1 MNKKLIFSTVA
12 LASLMAAC
20 SDDLVVENSVAQAP
34 VEAGRALVGEVEF
47 AAGDMTRHNIQT
59 GRFENGDVVR
69 LFLMD
74 KLDVYNGV
82 EGEFINANGLPNY
95 WKYQFTNRPEGIA
108 WWNMYD
114 LTNYISTN
122 YAYTYD
128 ESTNKFVN
136 PGAQLVEGNYF
147 LAYAGDPG
155 AENLKQITN
164 RRDLWYWFN
173 PNQKLTVNE
182 DKVAAGVKNYFQAID
197 QKFLLGYNQLYRND
211 EPSKDGKY
219 NSHADLHYVTSF
231 AKIQLWNQSSSD
243 FIPERVVIKKLN
255 GGAVPTL
262 ALVQP
267 ENWEYE
273 LATEFSN
280 AKNYGTP
287 APHFNVGA
295 QFKDV
300 CDNVLAEGL
309 WNANS
314 FTQAD
319 ARNMTR
325 FFAPEN
331 LLGQHAHGYGWSD
344 AYLPYGCTDEEAQA
358 YYQYS
363 FEFPEGVVINSHANN
378 SGNTQVATVLVSL
391 PPVVYTPEDG
401 IGAYGA
407 FGVEIYG
414 QKWDPTLNDGQ
425 GAWVPGILKNNG
437 AVDNQLFTLDD
448 LTTWEEGQDIPTGVV
463 KFDDEAFYQLSY
475 LRVSSTE
482 ELLHGIEARMKTST
496 NTQTVNFEVVPY
508 GNGLE
513 ITDAVVE
520 MLEKYGPVQNRTI
533 NVTFVKN
540 TDGAPV
546 NTHVILKAKNSYNRF
561 NYAGVIVEAAAD
573 QTVAKGNETYEML
586 LINEGVTVN
595 VNAGVNLATTIYN
608 DGTLKVN
615 GTATKVVNAF
625 GITNHNTAVIANAN
639 VNILHN
645 DANMTIKGTVI
656 SPDVQNYN
664 DCVNCDNTTAVIT
677 VENGATLK
685 VDSFTNAVNGKGKL
699 INNGTVTSVEN
710 TNDSAADFVDFL
722 NGGTVENNGLMNKIM
737 LTNKLGATVDNNAN
751 LVLMSG
757 SVNENGSTSVWNP
770 NIFITRATVYNDAA
784 VINNNDKGAIQV
796 FDAAVSGA
804 EESTFYWINKGIVNA
819 YKGSV
824 TYNIYNLG
832 YLNVNAGSK
841 VHLYN
846 DGVVD
851 STDEPGIVDVTNCDP
866 KAIGNREIVNTVN
879 GGTHMNDA
887 QGQYII
893 SVNTLAYR
901 TNLDELTLTADDTVV
916 NGFTNLSK
924 LVLSGVKKVA
934 LVGNAETM
942 NIESSSKTS
951 IVAPREITGN
961 PFDAA
966 TSTVTVENVKVKGST
981 LTVGQNVTLT
991 ANGEIEVVKGAF
1003 FNNQGVVYGTAT
1015 GEGTF
1020 NGTQIN
1026 HAH

>member
-20 SDDLVVENSVAQAP
+20 SDDLALESGVAQEP

-74 KLDVYNGV
+74 KLATYNGV
-82 EGEFINANGLPNY
+82 DGEFINANGLPNY

-128 ESTNKFVN
+128 ESANKFVN

-267 ENWEYE
+267 QNWESE
-273 LATEFSN
+273 LATEFYN

-331 LLGQHAHGYGWSD
+331 QLGQHAHGYGWSD

-378 SGNTQVATVLVSL
+378 SGNTQVATVFVSL

-401 IGAYGA
+401 IDAYGA

-496 NTQTVNFEVVPY
+496 NTQTVNFQVVPY
-508 GNGLE
+508 GNGLV
-513 ITDAVVE
+513 INDAVIE
-520 MLEKYGPVQNRTI
+520 MIKKYGPVQNRTI
-533 NVTFVKN
+533 NMTFVQN
-540 TDGAPV
+540 NEAPV
-546 NTHVILKAKNSYNRF
+546 PAHVILEAKNCFDMF
-561 NYAGVIVEAAAD
+561 NYAGGIVVEASAD
-573 QTVAKGNETYEML
+573 QNITKPSYDSYVL
-586 LINEGVTVN
+586 VVNEGATVN
-595 VNAGVNLATTIYN
+595 VAANFANYIYN
-608 DGTLKVN
+608 DGTLTISGSALAPLTVGAVTN
-615 GTATKVVNAF
+615 HATATLK
-625 GITNHNTAVIANAN
+625 N
-639 VNILHN
+639 VNVEGFIHN
-645 DANMTIKGTVI
+645 DAALTIQGTVKAME
-656 SPDVQNYN
+656 VENYN
-664 DCVNCDNTTAVIT
+664 DCVNCDKTDAVLT
-677 VENGATLK
+677 VEAGATLK
-685 VDSFTNAVNGKGKL
+685 NKIFVNGANGVVN
-699 INNGTVTSVEN
+699 NNGTITSMTNTTDGVDDVAFEN
-710 TNDSAADFVDFL
+710 K
-722 NGGTVENNGLMNKIM
+722 GTVNNKGLMNKIF
-737 LTNKLGATVDNNAN
+737 LTNDGVINNEGDF
-751 LVLMSG
+751 VMMSG
-757 SVNENGSTSVWNP
+757 SVNNPGTSNWNGSNA
-770 NIFITRATVYNDAA
+770 ITRATYLNAG
-784 VINNNDKGAIQV
+784 VINNNDKGGIHV
-796 FDAAVSGA
+796 FDASVTGM
-804 EESTFYWINKGIVNA
+804 EESTFFWINKGIVNA
-819 YKGSV
+819 NAGSEL
-824 TYNIYNLG
+824 YNIYNLG
-832 YLNVNAGSK
+832 LLNVKAGSK

-851 STDEPGIVDVTNCDP
+851 AADATDEWIRKIDVTECDP
-866 KAIGNREIVNTVN
+866 NAVGNREIVNTVN
-879 GGTHMNDA
+879 GGNHMNDPK
-887 QGQYII
+887 GQYLV
-893 SVNTLAYR
+893 STNTMVYR
-901 TNLDELTLTADDTVV
+901 SNLDKLILTTGDAYVYDFKQLDVV
-916 NGFTNLSK
+916 E
-924 LVLSGVKKVA
+924 LSGVAKVA
-934 LVGNAETM
+934 FKNNTIKGIVSTKDA
-942 NIESSSKTS
+942 KV
-951 IVAPREITGN
+951 VAPREITN
-961 PFDAA
+961 NIFDPA
-966 TSTVTVENVKVKGST
+966 TSAVEVETVDVKANHF
-981 LTVGQNVTLT
+981 TVGQNVTLT
-991 ANGEIEVVKGAF
+991 ATEYINVEKGAY
-1003 FNNQGVVYGTAT
+1003 FNNQGVVYGTAQ